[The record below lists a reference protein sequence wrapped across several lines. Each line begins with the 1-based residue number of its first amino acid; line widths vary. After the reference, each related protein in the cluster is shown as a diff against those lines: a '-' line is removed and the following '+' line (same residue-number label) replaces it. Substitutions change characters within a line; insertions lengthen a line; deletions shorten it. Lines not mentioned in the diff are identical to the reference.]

1 MNSITFNYAEL
12 PNGTRLHYAQ
22 SGRGAPIL
30 YLHGFPEF
38 WYAWKDA
45 LAEFGRD
52 HHAVAP
58 DLRGFNLSSRPQEV
72 KAYRARHLVEDIE
85 QFTRHLG
92 WDRFTLVAHD
102 WGGAV
107 AWNYAAQHPA
117 RVERLIV
124 LNAPHPVTFA
134 RELRD
139 SPAQQTA
146 SRYMNL
152 FRQPR
157 AEALLAEDDFRR
169 LRAMTLDAWARNGG
183 RADAADRAAYLAA
196 WSQPG
201 ALTGSLNYYRATP
214 LHPSTPEDPVTVE
227 FDPAPFY
234 VEVPTLV
241 IWGERDEAL
250 LTGMLDGMDQHV
262 RHLHIER
269 VPDASHW
276 IAHERPEQVHA
287 LIRDFMRERK

>member
-1 MNSITFNYAEL
+1 MSAIALDHADL
-12 PNGTRLHYAQ
+12 PNGTHLHYAQ
-22 SGRGAPIL
+22 AGRGAPIL
-30 YLHGFPEF
+30 FLHGFPEF
-38 WYAWKDA
+38 WYAWREA
-45 LAEFGRD
+45 LVEFSRD

-58 DLRGFNLSSRPQEV
+58 DLRGFNLSSRPPEV
-72 KAYRARHLVEDIE
+72 KAYRAKLLVEDID

-92 WDRFTLVAHD
+92 WERFTLVAHD

-107 AWNYAAQHPA
+107 AWNYAAQHP
-117 RVERLIV
+117 ERLDRLVV

-139 SPAQQTA
+139 NPAQQAA

-157 AEALLAEDDFRR
+157 AEALLSEDNYRR
-169 LRAMTLDAWARNGG
+169 LFAMTLDAWARNGG
-183 RADAADRAAYLAA
+183 RADAADREAYRLA

-214 LHPSTPEDPVTVE
+214 LHPSTPEDPVTVQI
-227 FDPAPFY
+227 DPAQFH
-234 VEVPTLV
+234 VNVPTLV

-250 LTGMLDGMDQHV
+250 LTGILDGMDAYV
-262 RHLHIER
+262 RDLRIAR
-269 VPDASHW
+269 VSDASHW
-276 IAHERPEQVHA
+276 IAHERPARVHA
-287 LIRDFMRERK
+287 LIREFLGRP